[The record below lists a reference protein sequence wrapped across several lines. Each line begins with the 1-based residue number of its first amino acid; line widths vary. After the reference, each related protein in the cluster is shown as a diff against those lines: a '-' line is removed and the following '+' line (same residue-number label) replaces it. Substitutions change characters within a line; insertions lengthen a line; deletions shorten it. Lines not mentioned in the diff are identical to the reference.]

1 MKCIVRIFA
10 AILCVMLLM
19 PAFGCQ
25 QQKETDPRPSVV
37 VTIFP
42 QYDFIRAIAGDR
54 VRLTMLVR
62 PGSEVHGFDPTFSEV
77 SEILNA
83 DLFVCVGGESDKWT
97 EDVLS
102 KSDRQVRTLKL
113 TELVDTL
120 DEETVEGMQAEE
132 EEPETEKDE
141 HVWTSPKN
149 AIRIVEGLLEALC
162 ELLPDE
168 ADAMCKNAA
177 EYTAELRELDEQF
190 RAVTEHAAR
199 STVVF
204 AERFPFRYFCEEYGL
219 TYYAALPGCSSNEE
233 VSLTTIAFL
242 IDRVRE
248 EQLPGVFY
256 IEFSDEKTA
265 DAIVE
270 ATGCQKWR
278 LHSCHNVSREDFDS
292 GVTYLDLMRGNLESL
307 KKAVS

>member
-1 MKCIVRIFA
+1 MKRIVRITATILFA
-10 AILCVMLLM
+10 VMLL
-19 PAFGCQ
+19 PLFGCAT
-25 QQKETDPRPSVV
+25 QKEADPRPSVV

-42 QYDFIRAIAGDR
+42 QYDFIRAIAGER
-54 VRLTMLVR
+54 VRLTMLAR

-83 DLFVCVGGESDKWT
+83 DLFVYVGGESDRWV
-97 EDVLS
+97 EGVLA
-102 KSDRQVRTLKL
+102 KSDRQVRTLTL
-113 TELVDTL
+113 MEMVDTL
-120 DEETVEGMQAEE
+120 DEETVEGMQTEE
-132 EEPETEKDE
+132 EDVQKDE

-149 AIRIVEGLLEALC
+149 AIRIVNGLLESLC

-168 ADAMCKNAA
+168 AEAMRKNAA
-177 EYTAELRELDEQF
+177 GYTAELRELDEQF
-190 RAVTEHAAR
+190 RTVMQHAEQ

-233 VSLTTIAFL
+233 VGLTTIAFL

-248 EQLPGVFY
+248 ERLPGVFY
-256 IEFSDEKTA
+256 IEFSDEKIA

-270 ATGCQKWR
+270 ATGCQKWL
-278 LHSCHNVSREDFDS
+278 LHSCHNVSREDFNG

-307 KKAVS
+307 KKAVN